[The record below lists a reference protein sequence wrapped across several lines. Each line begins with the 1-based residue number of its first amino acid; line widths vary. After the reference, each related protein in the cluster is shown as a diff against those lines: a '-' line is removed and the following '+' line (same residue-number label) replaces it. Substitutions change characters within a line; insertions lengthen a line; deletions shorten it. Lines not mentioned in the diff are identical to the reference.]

1 MRIIFA
7 GGGTG
12 GHLYP
17 AVAIAEAVLKLEPK
31 AVISFVGTERGIE
44 ATEVPKLGFPLHLIS
59 APSLRRGVSLKA
71 FFDNLQ
77 FPFRLYE
84 SLNECKRLFFQ
95 EEPDVVVG
103 TGGYVS
109 APVVWQAQRWGIP
122 TLIQEQNAKPG
133 LATRF
138 LAQHADEVHL
148 SFLESLDYFDQDN
161 VFVTGNPTR
170 ALALHPKEQA
180 CQFFGLDATRKTLL
194 VFGGSLGARSLNQAL
209 ESWLSE
215 ALLRFNVIWQ
225 TGKLD
230 FEAIAA
236 RVGTRQHLWLG
247 AYIDRM
253 DYAYSAA
260 DVVLCRAG
268 ASTLAELC
276 NVGAAAIL
284 VPYPFAA
291 ANHQLHNAEALAES
305 GAAELIL
312 DKDIRTEAAKQKVF
326 ALLED
331 EARQALLRANAKQH
345 AKPNAAEKIAKRVIR
360 LAKTFQAEQNEDTK
374 ASQ

>member
-17 AVAIAEAVLKLEPK
+17 AVAIAQAVLKLEPK
-31 AVISFVGTERGIE
+31 AVISFVGTEKGIE

-59 APSLRRGVSLKA
+59 APSLQRGLSRRA
-71 FFDNLQ
+71 FFENLK
-77 FPFRLYE
+77 FPFRLYA

-109 APVVWQAQRWGIP
+109 APVVWQAQQWEIP

-133 LATRF
+133 LATRI
-138 LAQHADEVHL
+138 LARKADEVHL

-170 ALALHPKEQA
+170 LLPAHPKETA
-180 CQFFGLDATRKTLL
+180 RAFFGLDAVRKTLL

-209 ESWLSE
+209 ESWLDE
-215 ALLRFNVIWQ
+215 LLAQFNVIWQ

-230 FEAIAA
+230 YEAIAA
-236 RVGTRQHLWLG
+236 RVGQRPHLWLG
-247 AYIDRM
+247 AFIERM

-276 NVGAAAIL
+276 NVGAASVL

-291 ANHQLHNAEALAES
+291 ANHQFYNAQALAES
-305 GAAELIL
+305 GAAEMIL
-312 DKDIRTEAAKQKVF
+312 DKDIRTHEAKRKVM

-331 EARQALLRANAKQH
+331 EARQAQLRKNAKKH
-345 AKPNAAEKIAKRVIR
+345 ARPNAAEQIARSVIR
-360 LAKTFQAEQNEDTK
+360 LANEYRAAQADET
-374 ASQ
+374 